1 MFHNMTQ
8 KKRDCTAAVPHFEAL
23 ELPLT
28 LNKQH
33 RSPRRYVR
41 ICTHFRLVCT
51 TRIYISRGHQN
62 AAMSWSYLEF
72 SRFRNAKNIALLTPL
87 LCLQSRG
94 AAVQY
99 CSTLFRVVQYCPFAP
114 SLRCKGTIKFADVQE
129 NGDFFSRF
137 AGYRTFMRAIGY
149 WVKGGISLLIL

>member
-41 ICTHFRLVCT
+41 ICTHFKLVCT

-72 SRFRNAKNIALLTPL
+72 SRFRNAKNKARYDAFIMSVTTHPKDIIPRRGRITSAKVLQKLQVCKKIAKK
-87 LCLQSRG
+87 S
-94 AAVQY
+94 
-99 CSTLFRVVQYCPFAP
+99 LFFR
-114 SLRCKGTIKFADVQE
+114 
-129 NGDFFSRF
+129 
-137 AGYRTFMRAIGY
+137 
-149 WVKGGISLLIL
+149 